1 MIHSFEST
9 YKCSKMKLIFSYIP
23 TGRHT
28 GDFFLDTWRIVS
40 FLESDTIR
48 HDSKY
53 RITFGSYLED
63 FDNIRVVALILKSID
78 NIENNLSEMEDIS
91 SRSFTAIAIKD
102 SVTIN
107 FTIADDDNPNWPTE
121 KATIKEVKAALEG
134 CKRFL
139 EMPESLDSVV
149 EVYI

>member
-1 MIHSFEST
+1 
-9 YKCSKMKLIFSYIP
+9 MKLIFSYIP

-28 GDFFLDTWRIVS
+28 GDFFLDTWRTVS
-40 FLESDTIR
+40 FLESDTVR

-63 FDNIRVVALILKSID
+63 FNSIGVVEWALNGLNSVM
-78 NIENNLSEMEDIS
+78 NELSEMEDIS

-139 EMPESLDSVV
+139 EMPESFDSVV
-149 EVYI
+149 EVEL